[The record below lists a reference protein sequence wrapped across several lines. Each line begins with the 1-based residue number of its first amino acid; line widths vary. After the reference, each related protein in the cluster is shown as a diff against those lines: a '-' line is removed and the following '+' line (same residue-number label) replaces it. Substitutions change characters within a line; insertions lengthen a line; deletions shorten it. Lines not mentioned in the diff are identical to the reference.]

1 MDVLAAM
8 AQPSTYP
15 HPVGPIRHLETHISH
30 VYLTGDFAYK
40 LKKPLQNPFLD
51 YRTLEARKRYCN
63 QELDLNRRFAPDLYL
78 EVVAIARDRAGW
90 NLEGRG
96 EVCEYAVR
104 MREFSQDA
112 LLLTQLRAGLLSEK
126 QMRSLGA
133 ELARIH
139 QAAPRLGELAS
150 PFGTAAQVAQ
160 DSLDN
165 VTALQHLVPAGMR
178 ELVETL
184 AGRIDRQGQ
193 CLKQVIADRRAAGL
207 VRECHGDLHLGNL
220 IWHAGR
226 VQLFDGIEF
235 NEAFRWIDVM
245 SDLAFVLMD
254 LEEHQQAGLA
264 NLLLNVYLEESGDFD
279 GLRVL
284 TFYKVYR
291 AMVRAKVAALR
302 AGQQVAGEQQRCW
315 EEVGTYLDYAKSALE
330 LRCPSLVMTHGV
342 SGSGKTYQT
351 EPLLHQPG
359 VIRIRSDVERKRME
373 ELNGAARVACKPGEG
388 LYSAANKNA
397 VYEHLRQLAEVVLRA
412 GWTVVLDATFL
423 LAENRLPFFQLAT
436 QLHVPIKILHFEAAE
451 KVLRARLQERGQR
464 GDDASDAGWDV
475 LQAQLRAYQPLSTS
489 ELAVC
494 TTVERLQH
502 ELAGASPT

>member
-1 MDVLAAM
+1 
-8 AQPSTYP
+8 
-15 HPVGPIRHLETHISH
+15 
-30 VYLTGDFAYK
+30 
-40 LKKPLQNPFLD
+40 
-51 YRTLEARKRYCN
+51 
-63 QELDLNRRFAPDLYL
+63 
-78 EVVAIARDRAGW
+78 
-90 NLEGRG
+90 
-96 EVCEYAVR
+96 
-104 MREFSQDA
+104 
-112 LLLTQLRAGLLSEK
+112 
-126 QMRSLGA
+126 
-133 ELARIH
+133 
-139 QAAPRLGELAS
+139 
-150 PFGTAAQVAQ
+150 
-160 DSLDN
+160 
-165 VTALQHLVPAGMR
+165 
-178 ELVETL
+178 
-184 AGRIDRQGQ
+184 
-193 CLKQVIADRRAAGL
+193 
-207 VRECHGDLHLGNL
+207 
-220 IWHAGR
+220 
-226 VQLFDGIEF
+226 
-235 NEAFRWIDVM
+235 
-245 SDLAFVLMD
+245 MD

-494 TTVERLQH
+494 TTVERLQR